1 MGGNQLPR
9 VRRGL
14 KGKKEK
20 QVVKIQLKLSNLIPM
35 PSFSQN
41 EVELDAEPATLKA
54 LLQKL
59 PQLSGGGIEL
69 IDPES
74 EELDGDYALLVN
86 GHELY
91 TLPQGLETKLKNG
104 DRVEIAFLML
114 AGG

>member
-9 VRRGL
+9 VGPRL
-14 KGKKEK
+14 KEKKEK
-20 QVVKIQLKLSNLIPM
+20 QVVKIQLKLSNLIPIH
-35 PSFSQN
+35 SFSQN
-41 EVELDAEPATLKA
+41 EVDLEAEPATLKA

-59 PQLSGGGIEL
+59 TQISGGGIEL

-74 EELDGDYALLVN
+74 AELDGDYALLVN
-86 GHELY
+86 VHELY